1 MSNRKRANS
10 SKKTT
15 KPKTV
20 KKEAVKKLD
29 SIYDMFPARTLNQD
43 DGNRMKE
50 LFTLSNNVSA
60 LIRDYA
66 EKEITVKKMKEA
78 AKRIEK
84 EKQPLMVQVANNLFK
99 TETNYKKLADS
110 IKKQAEQLEKSLVII
125 KGQISHRYEDY
136 VSVLIRQ
143 KRLLENI
150 INNAQLKSIT
160 GHRSDAK
167 TKAQE
172 EKIFEKEFDKITDE
186 DREQLKKLLED
197 RKNKTKKSE

>member
-78 AKRIEK
+78 AKRIEN

>member
-1 MSNRKRANS
+1 MSNRKRANT
-10 SKKTT
+10 KNKTT
-15 KPKTV
+15 KSKPV
-20 KKEAVKKLD
+20 KKEAVKKQD
-29 SIYDMFPARTLNQD
+29 SIYEMFPARTLTQD

-99 TETNYKKLADS
+99 TETNYKELADN
-110 IKKQAEQLEKSLVII
+110 IRKQAEQLEKSLVIV

-136 VSVLIRQ
+136 LSVLIRQ
-143 KRLLENI
+143 KRALENI
-150 INNAQLKSIT
+150 INNAQLRAIT
-160 GHRSDAK
+160 GHRSDQK
-167 TKAQE
+167 TKVQE

-197 RKNKTKKSE
+197 RKKKTKKSE